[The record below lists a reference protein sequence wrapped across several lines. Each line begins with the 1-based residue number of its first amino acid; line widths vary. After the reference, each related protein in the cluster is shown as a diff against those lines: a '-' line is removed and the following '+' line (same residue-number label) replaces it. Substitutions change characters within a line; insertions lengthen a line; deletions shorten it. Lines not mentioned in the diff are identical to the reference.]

1 MLDHGLARALGVT
14 KLDGGEDNLMPH
26 QNSLLQRQPVGLGD
40 GEHLPAQRLLLDVAE
55 HLRDDDGDAVARGLR
70 KQAVELDVEVD
81 ELLIVLQGGLRL
93 LQALA

>member
-1 MLDHGLARALGVT
+1 MNPDRQILIRRAAVLDHGLARALGVT

-26 QNSLLQRQPVGLGD
+26 QNSLLQRQPIGLGD

-70 KQAVELDVEVD
+70 E
-81 ELLIVLQGGLRL
+81 
-93 LQALA
+93 